1 MRRKRKTRTNKLS
14 INSFRQ
20 KYTIMDITWSA
31 FFFHLSGPFSAKML
45 NFIISHCILF
55 LAYPYSSLNSQ
66 WQSQRI
72 IPIITKTEN
81 IIGILPA
88 NPLPNRGSKW
98 REWIPSFWKT
108 SSLQKNTT
116 WTNINK
122 KSALLLNKAMSD
134 GCWNKTFVNVK
145 SSLVCSFCG
154 HVQSIEDWVLLIY
167 RVIS

>member
-1 MRRKRKTRTNKLS
+1 MICVFILFIGAIFCQNV
-14 INSFRQ
+14 
-20 KYTIMDITWSA
+20 
-31 FFFHLSGPFSAKML
+31 
-45 NFIISHCILF
+45 NFLSHCILF
-55 LAYPYSSLNSQ
+55 LAYPSSSLNSQ

-81 IIGILPA
+81 TIGILPE

-145 SSLVCSFCG
+145 SCFFHFVGMFVRYKFSWLPRNSIYLRNSLDELE
-154 HVQSIEDWVLLIY
+154 QQE
-167 RVIS
+167 

>member
-1 MRRKRKTRTNKLS
+1 MNSDTSKSTTMRRKRKTRTNKLS

-31 FFFHLSGPFSAKML
+31 FFFIYRGHFLQKML
-45 NFIISHCILF
+45 NFISHCILF

-81 IIGILPA
+81 IIGILPV

-108 SSLQKNTT
+108 SSLQKTQFEQT
-116 WTNINK
+116 SIRK
-122 KSALLLNKAMSD
+122 VLLLLNKAIEWLM
-134 GCWNKTFVNVK
+134 NVK
-145 SSLVCSFCG
+145 NKHL
-154 HVQSIEDWVLLIY
+154 
-167 RVIS
+167 